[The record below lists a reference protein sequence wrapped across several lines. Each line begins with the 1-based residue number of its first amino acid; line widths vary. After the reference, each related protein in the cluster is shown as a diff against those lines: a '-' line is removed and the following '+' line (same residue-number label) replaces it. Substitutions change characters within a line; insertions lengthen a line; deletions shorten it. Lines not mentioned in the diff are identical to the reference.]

1 MRWQPFLCVSVIG
14 LGLLVIT
21 PDLSAQRPQRGGGG
35 TGAGVTSYDTSTIVI
50 VEGVITAVERVS
62 CGWARS
68 TGVHVSL
75 LIGTQAMTVHLGPSW
90 FLDDRVQLEVGERI
104 EVKGSRVD
112 TGGTAAL
119 IAAELRHGASTIRLR
134 SERGLPAWGG
144 ARRRI

>member
-1 MRWQPFLCVSVIG
+1 MWWRHLLSVSVIG

-35 TGAGVTSYDTSTIVI
+35 TGAGVTSYDTSTITT
-50 VEGVITAVERVS
+50 VEGVITGVDRVS

-75 LIGTQAMTVHLGPSW
+75 LVGTQPMMVHLGPSW
-90 FLDDRVQLEVGERI
+90 YLDERVQLKVGERI
-104 EVKGSRVD
+104 EVRGSRVD
-112 TGGTAAL
+112 TGGEAAL
-119 IAAELRHGASTIRLR
+119 IAAELRHGTSALRLR
-134 SERGLPAWGG
+134 DERGLPAWGG